1 MAILTMAILTM
12 ALYLQITQL
21 ASEVNSHSVSTGAF
35 VVREGERADS
45 LFFVREGQVVCTHLT
60 LALALTLI
68 LTLTLT
74 LTLTLALG

>member
-45 LFFVREGQVVCTHLT
+45 LFFVREGQVVCTHP
-60 LALALTLI
+60 
-68 LTLTLT
+68 
-74 LTLTLALG
+74 